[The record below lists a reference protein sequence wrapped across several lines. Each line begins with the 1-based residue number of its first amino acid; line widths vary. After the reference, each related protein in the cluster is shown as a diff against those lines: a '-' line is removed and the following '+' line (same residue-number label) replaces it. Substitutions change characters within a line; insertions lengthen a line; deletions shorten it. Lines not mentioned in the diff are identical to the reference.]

1 MVFSTIVMDDFTE
14 YFGTSVYGIIR
25 DTGEIYKEI
34 DIKQKEWKKS
44 SPAQCPR
51 GCGKCCHNFEPDLF
65 ESEALYMAAWIL
77 KNQPEKAEA
86 LINGTFTPYR
96 QDSNLPENGCIL
108 YDPDTEYHCTVYEG
122 RSFICRLFGY
132 SGDRNKNG
140 KIRWVPCKF
149 IPEKM
154 LSGKFRH
161 RQYTQEEIQEE
172 LGILPPVMQDL
183 MGQVPSLTPD
193 NTTTEP
199 LRTALP
205 KAIKKLKLLLSF
217 TVPPEPNS
225 PAPTTPSAA

>member
-1 MVFSTIVMDDFTE
+1 MEIRQVFSTIVMDDFTE

-34 DIKQKEWKKS
+34 DIKQK
-44 SPAQCPR
+44 
-51 GCGKCCHNFEPDLF
+51 D
-65 ESEALYMAAWIL
+65 

-86 LINGTFTPYR
+86 IINGTFTPYR

-122 RSFICRLFGY
+122 RGFICRLFGY
-132 SGDRNKNG
+132 SGDRDKNG

-205 KAIKKLKLLLSF
+205 KALKKLKLLLSF